1 LRVVAQDGVLPA
13 LRSLGIQ
20 LDSRNSPDPQEGDKW
35 REDEDGNVTEAD
47 AERLARPFD
56 GNYIMSLSKAAPNL
70 EELELMGASDDT
82 LASFLSFSAA
92 CCGSELI
99 RCRIPSLH
107 HCPGSPSYKVSLSLA
122 VSAVIRQPFSRVLK
136 NGMNTLGFILPRS
149 MRQIME
155 SMLQRPSMRQH
166 KTSQTAAGRWIL

>member
-1 LRVVAQDGVLPA
+1 MRVVAQDGVLPA

-20 LDSRNSPDPQEGDKW
+20 LDSRNSPDPREGDQW